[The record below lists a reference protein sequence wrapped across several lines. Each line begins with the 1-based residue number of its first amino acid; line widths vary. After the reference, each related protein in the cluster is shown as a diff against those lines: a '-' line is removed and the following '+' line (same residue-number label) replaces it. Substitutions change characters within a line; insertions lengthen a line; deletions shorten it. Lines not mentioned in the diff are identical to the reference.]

1 MCGILFCKLTAAAL
15 AIATCHRSL
24 ASEYSFRLYL
34 NMITFAGKATAR
46 THVSQYVVNKA
57 TKYEKSSGLEE
68 VVDRSVAVKLASP
81 ALLGTATL
89 MN

>member
-1 MCGILFCKLTAAAL
+1 M
-15 AIATCHRSL
+15 
-24 ASEYSFRLYL
+24 
-34 NMITFAGKATAR
+34 FAGKATAR

-81 ALLGTATL
+81 ALLGTVKL

>member
-1 MCGILFCKLTAAAL
+1 
-15 AIATCHRSL
+15 
-24 ASEYSFRLYL
+24 
-34 NMITFAGKATAR
+34 MIMFAGKATAR

-81 ALLGTATL
+81 ALLGTVKL